1 MALKQL
7 CPDVNFRNPYVDSE
21 NMFQM
26 HTIWQP
32 FPPPVRPELDEANGI
47 IGEEAANPRFSYQ
60 MFKLMRASHEG
71 ELDYF
76 GLSDD
81 TRDCEVTVFT
91 GCNNAHTALLVL
103 INRTIKM
110 KRGLCL
116 RDRPTEAT
124 EITLDLLCSAV
135 NPNTELFEEQS
146 GFQEIYCHFY
156 TKAVVLID
164 KHINLLIF
172 YLFFSFL
179 ILSENILKNRAHI
192 QIPM

>member
-47 IGEEAANPRFSYQ
+47 IGEEAANPRFSYE
-60 MFKLMRASHEG
+60 MLKLMRASHEG

-81 TRDCEVTVFT
+81 TRDCKVTVFT

-103 INRTIKM
+103 IN
-110 KRGLCL
+110 LNY
-116 RDRPTEAT
+116 RDETR
-124 EITLDLLCSAV
+124 IVSV
-135 NPNTELFEEQS
+135 
-146 GFQEIYCHFY
+146 
-156 TKAVVLID
+156 
-164 KHINLLIF
+164 
-172 YLFFSFL
+172 
-179 ILSENILKNRAHI
+179 
-192 QIPM
+192 

>member
-71 ELDYF
+71 ELITLAYQMTP
-76 GLSDD
+76 G
-81 TRDCEVTVFT
+81 
-91 GCNNAHTALLVL
+91 TA
-103 INRTIKM
+103 RS
-110 KRGLCL
+110 LCL
-116 RDRPTEAT
+116 MVV
-124 EITLDLLCSAV
+124 IT
-135 NPNTELFEEQS
+135 
-146 GFQEIYCHFY
+146 
-156 TKAVVLID
+156 
-164 KHINLLIF
+164 
-172 YLFFSFL
+172 
-179 ILSENILKNRAHI
+179 HI
-192 QIPM
+192 QHFSCS